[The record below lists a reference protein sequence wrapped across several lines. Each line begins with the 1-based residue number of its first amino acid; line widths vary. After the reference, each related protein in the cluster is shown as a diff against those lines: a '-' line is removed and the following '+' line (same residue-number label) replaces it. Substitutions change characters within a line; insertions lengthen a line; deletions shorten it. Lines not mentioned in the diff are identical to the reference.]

1 MNQKNRIF
9 KRMLSDYIMIQAET
23 ALAIGIIGSIFAGEE
38 KITYH
43 YFFLPAILGFIC
55 MLPCIIIYIK
65 EDMTIKQVIVQRV
78 LELIVLECAIIGII
92 YYIVGDT
99 IGRAGYIAI
108 GVSVLFFDVLTYAL
122 SWYLEKK
129 EADMLNEK
137 LREIHK

>member
-23 ALAIGIIGSIFAGEE
+23 ALAIGIIGSIFAGDE

-65 EDMTIKQVIVQRV
+65 EDMTIKQVIIQRV